1 MRARLFA
8 VVLALVAAPFAFA
21 ADEENPYKKAKV
33 GDFATY
39 KMTTKVAGLNI
50 EGSVTQSVTAKDDK
64 EVTVETTGKV
74 NGMDIPAQSQ
84 KIDLTKPFDPT
95 KAGNLPA
102 NTEVKV
108 EKLKDGTEKVKVG
121 SKEYST
127 KWETFKMKMKA
138 MGMEFEAEM
147 KVWQA
152 KDLAIPMVKME
163 MTADVMGQK
172 MEVAMELTETGS
184 KEPEKKPEDKKKDE
198 KKEEKKEEKK

>member
-1 MRARLFA
+1 MKARLFA
-8 VVLALVAAPFAFA
+8 VVLALVAAPFALA

-33 GDFATY
+33 GDFSSY

-50 EGSVTQSVTAKDDK
+50 EGTVTQQVTAKDDK
-64 EVTVETTGKV
+64 ELTVETTGKV
-74 NGMDIPAQSQ
+74 NGMDIPAQKQ
-84 KIDLTKPFDPT
+84 TIDLTKPFDPT

-102 NTEVKV
+102 GTEVKV

-121 SKEYST
+121 TKEYST

-172 MEVAMELTETGS
+172 MEVAMELTETGT
-184 KEPEKKPEDKKKDE
+184 KEPEKKKDE
-198 KKEEKKEEKK
+198 KKDEKK